1 MMKKYTIAIDGG
13 TTNTR
18 AVLIDGNREFAAV
31 EMSRTGVKDT
41 AVDGHNGKLKEAAR
55 TCIHRLVENHLTG
68 FDEVERVIASGM
80 ITSGSGLYEI
90 PHVTAPAGVF
100 ELAGRMR
107 EVLIE
112 DVCPIPILFIPGV
125 KNCDDPLAMDH
136 YRTMDMMRGEEVESI
151 AVLES
156 YPKGRPYLLV
166 LPGSHMKLVAI
177 NEKGQISGCLTTL
190 SGELLSAVTHH
201 TVIADA
207 VGNGFVE
214 ADAYDLS
221 MVLEGSRAAAAAGF
235 SHACFQARIL
245 NQFVEPDH
253 RKIACFLLGAVL
265 QNDIE
270 VLKRAGR
277 PWTDCDVPVIISGKF
292 PLGKAFADLLRED
305 GYYRDIREFYPDSK
319 LPLSALGALIVADAG
334 RGAHVRDTYV

>member
-1 MMKKYTIAIDGG
+1 MMKQFTIVIDGG

-18 AVLIDGNREFAAV
+18 AVLIDGNRKLIAS

-41 AVDGHNGKLKEAAR
+41 AVDGHNGKLKEAVR
-55 TCIHRLVENHLTG
+55 TCIYRLVEKHLTG
-68 FDEVERVIASGM
+68 FCEVGRVIASGM
-80 ITSGSGLYEI
+80 LTSGSGLCEI
-90 PHVTAPAGVF
+90 PHVAAPAGAP
-100 ELAGRMR
+100 ELAGQMR

-125 KNCDDPLAMDH
+125 KNFDAPVTMEN
-136 YRTMDMMRGEEVESI
+136 YRTMDIMRGEEVESLAI
-151 AVLES
+151 LES
-156 YPKGRPYLLV
+156 YPGGGPCLLV
-166 LPGSHMKLVAI
+166 LPGSHMKFVAV

-214 ADAYDLS
+214 ADAYDAS
-221 MVLEGSRAAAAAGF
+221 KVLEGGGAAAAGGF

-270 VLKRAGR
+270 VLKRSGR

-292 PLGKAFADLLRED
+292 PLGRAFADLLRAD
-305 GYYRDIREFYPDSK
+305 GYYRDIREFYPDSE

-334 RGAHVRDTYV
+334 RGACVRDSHV

>member
-1 MMKKYTIAIDGG
+1 MKGYTVVIDGG

-18 AVLIDGNREFAAV
+18 AVLIDGNREFVAS
-31 EMSRTGVKDT
+31 ETSGTGVRDS
-41 AVDGHNGKLKEAAR
+41 AVDGHNGKLREAVR

-68 FDEVERVIASGM
+68 FCDVERVIASGM

-90 PHVTAPAGVF
+90 PHVAAPAGAA
-100 ELAGRMR
+100 ELAGKMR

-112 DVCPIPILFIPGV
+112 DVCPLPILFIPGV
-125 KNCDDPLAMDH
+125 KNCDVPLTMEN
-136 YRTMDMMRGEEVESI
+136 YRAMDMMRGEEVESI
-151 AVLES
+151 AVLEA
-156 YPKGRPYLLV
+156 YPKGRPCLLV

-214 ADAYDLS
+214 PDAYDLTK
-221 MVLEGSRAAAAAGF
+221 VLEGSRAAAAGGF

-253 RKIACFLLGAVL
+253 QKIACFLLGAVL

-277 PWTDCDVPVIISGKF
+277 PWTDRDVPVIISGKY
-292 PLGKAFADLLRED
+292 PLGTAFADLLRED
-305 GYYRDIREFYPDSK
+305 GYYRTIREFHPDSK

-334 RGAHVRDTYV
+334 RER